1 MPDLFDLAGRVAVVT
16 GSSRGIGKAIAESLA
31 AHGAAIIL
39 NASRDAEAIALE
51 AKELSER
58 RSVPVSYVLG
68 DIAQPETSANLA
80 KAALTQHKRLDIW
93 VNNAGVL
100 IDALIGMIP
109 QQDIDKTLG
118 ANVAGVLYGTQAAA
132 RVMQRGNDGGSII
145 NLSSI
150 IGRFGN
156 EGLLVYGA
164 SKAAVIGATLSAAKE
179 LAPKNIRVNAIA
191 PGFIETDMI
200 KNLILR
206 KARGTRRLHPE
217 SAASASPQDIAN
229 TALFLASDLSSY
241 VTGQVIGV
249 DGGMSI

>member
-1 MPDLFDLAGRVAVVT
+1 MPDLFDLTGRVAVVT
-16 GSSRGIGKAIAESLA
+16 GSSRGIGKAIAEALA
-31 AHGAAIIL
+31 AHGAAVIL
-39 NASRDAEAIALE
+39 NANREAEATAQT
-51 AKELSER
+51 ANDLSER
-58 RSVPVSYVLG
+58 YSVPVSYVVG
-68 DIAQPETSANLA
+68 DIAKPETSANLA

-100 IDALIGMIP
+100 IDAPIGMIP
-109 QQDIDKTLG
+109 QQHIDMTLG
-118 ANVAGVLYGTQAAA
+118 ANVAGVLYGTQAGA
-132 RVMQRGNDGGSII
+132 RVMQRGHDGGSII

-150 IGRFGN
+150 MGRFGK
-156 EGLLVYGA
+156 EGLLVYA
-164 SKAAVIGATLSAAKE
+164 TSKAAVLGATLSAAKE

-200 KNLILR
+200 KNLTAEKHAERIASIR
-206 KARGTRRLHPE
+206 IGRIGKPE
-217 SAASASPQDIAN
+217 DIAN